1 MWPTIGYHQRMF
13 CYLGTEMGRI
23 KVLAFAAIATCL
35 FGEVSAA
42 EGLAFNPQV
51 RQLTQQYARAVGQCQ
66 LHGASTEVGREACPR
81 VDEYAKKLKVAGW
94 EAKAATEHLFNGCSR
109 FGSAYQ
115 LAAIARDNRQP
126 PDTALKSLKAENWL
140 RIEEPGLKN
149 IINTVYFQDWAIRL
163 LPLELAHSVEK
174 DCRYGPDPRWKPLH

>member
-1 MWPTIGYHQRMF
+1 
-13 CYLGTEMGRI
+13 MGRI

-81 VDEYAKKLKVAGW
+81 VDEYAKKLKEAGW

-115 LAAIARDNRQP
+115 LAAIARENRQP

-140 RIEEPGLKN
+140 RIEEPGLKS
-149 IINTVYFQDWAIRL
+149 IINTVYFQDWATRL

-174 DCRYGPDPRWKPLH
+174 DCRYGPDPRWKPLQ